1 MSCPYPGLSADIAAA
16 IVALVPG
23 AVAEADM
30 QVAEAQ
36 QGIAVHLDLDDRG
49 HIASHSMF
57 VAVVLVIP
65 AVAGVVAVLRFPM
78 SCSIYRM
85 R

>member
-1 MSCPYPGLSADIAAA
+1 MSYPYPGLAAD
-16 IVALVPG
+16 IVALAPG
-23 AVAEADM
+23 AVAEVDI

-36 QGIAVHLDLDDRG
+36 QGIVVPLDLDDRG

-65 AVAGVVAVLRFPM
+65 ALAGVVAVLRFPM
-78 SCSIYRM
+78 SCSIY
-85 R
+85 